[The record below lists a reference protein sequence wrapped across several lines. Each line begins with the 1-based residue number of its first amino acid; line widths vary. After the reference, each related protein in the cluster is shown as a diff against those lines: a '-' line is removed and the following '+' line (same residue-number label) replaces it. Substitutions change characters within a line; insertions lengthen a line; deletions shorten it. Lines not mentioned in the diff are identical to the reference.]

1 MIFDLKRIREAQSS
15 ELLIV
20 FYFESFI
27 SFTTILQNMCPNCKD
42 PKRMKATSFAFLIV
56 ILSVFGCESETAQ
69 PVNTL
74 GSEVELSMTEFVD
87 EDQRTLTLK
96 FLTRKDFPCINYRIK
111 HSLAMDNQSINIILE
126 KIEEAD
132 VCLDAIGPASAFVE
146 LGYLPEKEY
155 NLTVQLGESIVKSG
169 TLTVSKNAYQVEMHD
184 FEGVELLNPEL
195 LRVPE
200 QSVWGLLKYERNDK
214 NKKLV
219 EHFEQ
224 VMDRAGATDKKFAE
238 GDYGYFKVG
247 ADGKI
252 HRDVTNKEVIVEQP
266 FLFDFSGDSDD
277 LKMVLKQINNEY
289 EEVQIRIYDA
299 RGHEFRNWEL
309 N

>member
-1 MIFDLKRIREAQSS
+1 
-15 ELLIV
+15 
-20 FYFESFI
+20 
-27 SFTTILQNMCPNCKD
+27 
-42 PKRMKATSFAFLIV
+42 MKATSFAFLIAV
-56 ILSVFGCESETAQ
+56 LFVLGCESETAQ

-111 HSLAMDNQSINIILE
+111 HSLTMDNQSIHIVLE
-126 KIEEAD
+126 SIEESD

-169 TLTVSKNAYQVEMHD
+169 TLAVSKNAYQVEMHD
-184 FEGVELLNPEL
+184 FDGVELLNPEL
-195 LRVPE
+195 LRIPE
-200 QSVWGLLKYERNDK
+200 QTVWGLLKYERSEE
-214 NKKLV
+214 NKELNK
-219 EHFEQ
+219 FFDQ
-224 VMDRAGATDKKFAE
+224 VMDQAGASTKKFAE

-252 HRDVTNKEVIVEQP
+252 SQPISNKETVVEQP
-266 FLFDFSGDSDD
+266 FLFDFSGDTDD
-277 LKMVLKQINNEY
+277 LEMVLKQINNKY
-289 EEVQIRIYDA
+289 EEVQIRMYNA
-299 RGHEFRNWEL
+299 KGHEFKNWDL